1 MQVRR
6 VLAEIPRD
14 LPIMHRPMHPVQRGS
29 KEIEPSV
36 EQIHHKHASCEP
48 LRGERIISKSSLGFN
63 HPAETHTAALDLK
76 NQNNPNSKH
85 IVHVISFPDDPS

>member
-1 MQVRR
+1 MGR

-14 LPIMHRPMHPVQRGS
+14 LPIVHRPMHPVQRGS

-36 EQIHHKHASCEP
+36 EQIHNKHPRGEP

-63 HPAETHTAALDLK
+63 HPAETGAAALDLK
-76 NQNNPNSKH
+76 DQDNPNSKH
-85 IVHVISFPDDPS
+85 VVHVVSFPDDPS